1 MGPRRF
7 EFVMKK
13 RAGTK
18 MKKGREEEDGKYGR
32 TRMSY
37 TLFKADFEGLLNDV

>member
-1 MGPRRF
+1 
-7 EFVMKK
+7 MKK